1 MLKRAILTV
10 AFLLLMYGFSASND
24 FTAICAGVAIFLFG
38 MMTLEEGFK
47 AFSGGILERLLKRTT
62 DKTWKSL
69 SFGAVTTSIMQSS
82 SLVSVLT
89 ISFLSAGLITLYQ
102 GLGIIFGA
110 NLGTTTGAW
119 LVAGIGLKVKIS
131 NYAMPLL
138 VIGILLIMQKGRNL
152 KGIGY
157 VLAGIGFL
165 FLGIHYMKE
174 GFDAFREQI
183 DLAQY
188 AIPGIK
194 GMLIYTFIGIAAT
207 VIMQS
212 SHATL
217 VLTITA
223 LSMEQI
229 SYSNGLA
236 LAIGSNVGTTITAI
250 IGSLTSN
257 IQGRRLAAAHVVFNV
272 VTGLIALIFIMPLQQ
287 LVDVIASGLGIA
299 ADDYTLKL
307 SVFHTLFNVLGIVLM
322 LPLMSKLEHALQ
334 KLLPDKERR
343 EMLSVPAGE
352 DDRRQQVES
361 ALYLD
366 KAALA
371 YPDAALGVMIK
382 EVQHLYDNAIQVVMQ
397 GLMLPAEI
405 SQPDANIRQ
414 LVAHASPVQ
423 FKNSVDD
430 LYERYIKVISGE
442 IIDFGSKSQAHF
454 SSSQGALLVELMSS
468 CQRIVESI
476 KATKHLN
483 KNLRRFSE
491 SENKWVAEE
500 YQRFR
505 VVLAEL
511 IVELNRIRAAG
522 KKEDVL
528 FADRLRVSITKAD
541 SFKNGSLAS
550 QIREGRFPGYIA
562 GSIMNDSRYVSQI
575 AFGLIDSLEVISR
588 ANTSGERS
596 DDSLSL
602 DETEINQ
609 LAQQNKP

>member
-1 MLKRAILTV
+1 
-10 AFLLLMYGFSASND
+10 
-24 FTAICAGVAIFLFG
+24 
-38 MMTLEEGFK
+38 
-47 AFSGGILERLLKRTT
+47 
-62 DKTWKSL
+62 
-69 SFGAVTTSIMQSS
+69 
-82 SLVSVLT
+82 
-89 ISFLSAGLITLYQ
+89 
-102 GLGIIFGA
+102 
-110 NLGTTTGAW
+110 
-119 LVAGIGLKVKIS
+119 
-131 NYAMPLL
+131 
-138 VIGILLIMQKGRNL
+138 
-152 KGIGY
+152 
-157 VLAGIGFL
+157 
-165 FLGIHYMKE
+165 
-174 GFDAFREQI
+174 
-183 DLAQY
+183 
-188 AIPGIK
+188 
-194 GMLIYTFIGIAAT
+194 
-207 VIMQS
+207 
-212 SHATL
+212 
-217 VLTITA
+217 
-223 LSMEQI
+223 
-229 SYSNGLA
+229 
-236 LAIGSNVGTTITAI
+236 
-250 IGSLTSN
+250 
-257 IQGRRLAAAHVVFNV
+257 
-272 VTGLIALIFIMPLQQ
+272 
-287 LVDVIASGLGIA
+287 
-299 ADDYTLKL
+299 
-307 SVFHTLFNVLGIVLM
+307 
-322 LPLMSKLEHALQ
+322 
-334 KLLPDKERR
+334 
-343 EMLSVPAGE
+343 
-352 DDRRQQVES
+352 
-361 ALYLD
+361 LYLD
-366 KAALA
+366 KDALA

-541 SFKNGSLAS
+541 SFKNGALAS

-609 LAQQNKP
+609 LAQQNKA